1 MANQP
6 PLPPIPIKNVT
17 DLSPDIFTLLTS
29 KIPPYFPSS
38 ELTQGHKMGIASLK
52 GKAIIIDCHALPSA
66 LCFPCTLLEMGSWQA
81 KWNGSPGE
89 IQP

>member
-17 DLSPDIFTLLTS
+17 DLSLDIFTLLTS

-52 GKAIIIDCHALPSA
+52 GKAIILTAM
-66 LCFPCTLLEMGSWQA
+66 LCLLLCVFPA
-81 KWNGSPGE
+81 HY
-89 IQP
+89 